1 MISKENMMGSMDEH
15 ILKTAKEITVKFIET
30 GRVSPSGFNET
41 FKSIYKAVEEAV
53 KNTGAVPEEKE
64 KK

>member
-1 MISKENMMGSMDEH
+1 MGSMDEH

-30 GRVSPSGFNET
+30 GRISPAGFSEA

-53 KNTGAVPEEKE
+53 KITGAVPEEE

>member
-1 MISKENMMGSMDEH
+1 MPKENTMGSMDEH
-15 ILKTAKEITVKFIET
+15 VLKTAKEITVKFIET
-30 GRVSPSGFNET
+30 GRISPAGFNEA

-53 KNTGAVPEEKE
+53 KSTGTLPEEQ

>member
-1 MISKENMMGSMDEH
+1 MISKENMMVSTDEH
-15 ILKTAKEITVKFIET
+15 ILRTAKEIVVKFIET
-30 GRVSPSGFNET
+30 GRVSPTGFNET

-53 KNTGAVPEEKE
+53 KNTGTAPDEIE